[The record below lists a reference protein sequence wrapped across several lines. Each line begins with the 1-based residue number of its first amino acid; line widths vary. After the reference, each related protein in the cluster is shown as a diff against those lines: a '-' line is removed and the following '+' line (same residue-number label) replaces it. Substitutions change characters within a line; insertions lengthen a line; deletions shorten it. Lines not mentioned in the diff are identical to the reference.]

1 MNANASESAGTSDS
15 RGLESS
21 RQSTIERLTE
31 AFASDLISM
40 EEYELRATQA
50 NAAKSLVEL
59 ERISFDLPARK
70 PGPQAGIR
78 DERMASKRSTG
89 TVSSIVGAQPV
100 TTGCVMGDRHLT
112 GNWLTSDRVSSFTVM
127 GSTRLDLRDV
137 ELPAG
142 PVHIE
147 AFTVMGDTRII
158 VPRGLPVRLNTFVFM
173 GESTAGREVNQQVRG
188 AETWIEVSGFIVM
201 GSVKVQAMD

>member
-1 MNANASESAGTSDS
+1 MTANANESAANSGS
-15 RGLESS
+15 RGLEAV
-21 RQSTIERLTE
+21 RQATIEKLTE
-31 AFASDLISM
+31 AFASDLITV

-50 NAAKSLVEL
+50 NAARSTVEL
-59 ERISFDLPARK
+59 ERISFDLPAMRPATK
-70 PGPQAGIR
+70 P
-78 DERMASKRSTG
+78 ASSTMR
-89 TVSSIVGAQPV
+89 TQSQQSWSTSASIVGAAPV
-100 TTGCVMGDRHLT
+100 TTGCVMGERHLT

-137 ELPAG
+137 ELPLG

-173 GESTAGREVNQQVRG
+173 GESTAGRDVNQQIRG
-188 AETWIEVSGFIVM
+188 ADTWVEISGFIVM
-201 GSVKVQAMD
+201 GSVKVQAQD